1 MKLIKK
7 IVNKSPAVDH
17 LTFSKL
23 LSDGLWTL
31 THLDDAQRFLTYYS
45 DSDLTFVESLAKK
58 AIANGTRFL
67 AMIQAQRVNLK
78 K

>member
-1 MKLIKK
+1 MKLVKVKK
-7 IVNKSPAVDH
+7 VTKKDNVTDD
-17 LTFSKL
+17 

-31 THLDDAQRFLTYYS
+31 THLDDAQRLLTYCS

-67 AMIQAQRVNLK
+67 AMIKAQRANLK